1 MTTVRSDLLLAR
13 SAFEARINAPAE
25 KVDIGKW
32 LLGIPDAEYQRCAPP
47 DHIAAGYTI
56 TDDGR
61 PMSINVEKVGDSL
74 IVEHYIGEIVDK
86 LHCKMV
92 SISDVFTET
101 GDRTNIQVTWELT
114 AEPDHDGDGLK
125 FTNEVVV
132 RPTDDFLEFLDTAG
146 LTLEQ
151 AATAHTSASA
161 KHNALETPRFAAS
174 IERAALASSAAL
186 ADA

>member
-13 SAFEARINAPAE
+13 SAYQARINAPVD

-32 LLGIPDAEYQRCAPP
+32 LLGLPDAEYQRCAPP
-47 DHIAAGYTI
+47 DHIAAGYTT

-74 IVEHYIGEIVDK
+74 IIEHYVGEIVDK

-92 SISDVFTET
+92 SISDVFTED
-101 GDRTNIQVTWELT
+101 GNRTNIQVTWELT
-114 AEPDHDGDGLK
+114 AEPDGDGLR

-132 RPTDDFLEFLDTAG
+132 RPTDDFLAFLDEAG

-151 AATAHTSASA
+151 AAAAHTSASST
-161 KHNALETPRFAAS
+161 HNALETPLFAAS
-174 IERAALASSAAL
+174 IERASLASDAVL
-186 ADA
+186 AKA

>member
-13 SAFEARINAPAE
+13 SAFEARINAPAD
-25 KVDIGKW
+25 KVDIGTW

-47 DHIAAGYTI
+47 DHIAAGYTT

-101 GDRTNIQVTWELT
+101 GDRTKIQVTWELT
-114 AEPDHDGDGLK
+114 AEPDGDGLK

-132 RPTDDFLEFLDTAG
+132 RPTDDFLDFLDKAG

-151 AATAHTSASA
+151 AAAGHTSASS

-174 IERAALASSAAL
+174 IERAALANDAAL
-186 ADA
+186 AGA

>member
-13 SAFEARINAPAE
+13 SAFEARINAPAD

-47 DHIAAGYTI
+47 DHIAAGYTT

-74 IVEHYIGEIVDK
+74 IVEHYVGEIVDK

-92 SISDVFTET
+92 SISDVFTED
-101 GDRTNIQVTWELT
+101 GKRTNIHVTWELT
-114 AEPDHDGDGLK
+114 AEPDGDGLT
-125 FTNEVVV
+125 FTNEVTVH
-132 RPTDDFLEFLDTAG
+132 PTDEFLEFLEQAG
-146 LTLEQ
+146 MTLEQ
-151 AATAHTSASA
+151 AAAGHTSASS

-174 IERAALASSAAL
+174 IERAALISNAAL
-186 ADA
+186 AGA

>member
-13 SAFEARINAPAE
+13 SAFEARINAPAD
-25 KVDIGKW
+25 KVDIGAW

-47 DHIAAGYTI
+47 DHIAAGYTT

-61 PMSINVEKVGDSL
+61 PMSINVEKVGDAL
-74 IVEHYIGEIVDK
+74 IVEHYVGEVVEN

-101 GDRTNIQVTWELT
+101 GDRTTIQVTWELT
-114 AEPDHDGDGLK
+114 AVPDGDGLA

-132 RPTDDFLEFLDTAG
+132 RPTDEFLEFLDRAG
-146 LTLEQ
+146 STLEQ
-151 AATAHTSASA
+151 AAAAHTAASA

-174 IERAALASSAAL
+174 IERAALANNAAM
-186 ADA
+186 AGA

>member
-13 SAFEARINAPAE
+13 SAFHARINAPADN
-25 KVDIGKW
+25 VDIGKW

-47 DHIAAGYTI
+47 DHIAAGYTT

-74 IVEHYIGEIVDK
+74 IVEHYVGEIVGK

-101 GDRTNIQVTWELT
+101 GARTNMQVTWELT
-114 AEPDHDGDGLK
+114 AEPDGDGLA
-125 FTNEVVV
+125 FTNEVIV
-132 RPTDDFLEFLDTAG
+132 RPTDDFLAFLDSAG

-151 AATAHTSASA
+151 AAAAHASASA
-161 KHNALETPRFAAS
+161 THNALETPRFAAS
-174 IERAALASSAAL
+174 IERAALSNSATLASA
-186 ADA
+186 